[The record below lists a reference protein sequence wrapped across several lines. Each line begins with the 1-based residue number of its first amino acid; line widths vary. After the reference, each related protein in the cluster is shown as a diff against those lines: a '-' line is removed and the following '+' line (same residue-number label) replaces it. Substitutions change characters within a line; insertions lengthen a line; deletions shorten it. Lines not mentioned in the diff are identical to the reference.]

1 MISTSEPS
9 KKKEKN
15 SSNSF
20 LKRLLS
26 GEFLSSKEARKW
38 YCYFFFVFILLILI
52 ALNEH
57 SVERKRSRIKEL
69 ETEYKFTIGK
79 LKKNNQFIMYEEN
92 KELVRKL
99 NELGFEKNDKNC
111 YKIVVNNKIEDDEE

>member
-1 MISTSEPS
+1 MITTSEPP

-15 SSNSF
+15 SGNSF

-26 GEFLSSKEARKW
+26 GDFLSSKEARKW
-38 YCYFFFVFILLILI
+38 YCYFFIVFILLILI

-57 SVERKRSRIKEL
+57 AVERKRQRIKEL
-69 ETEYKFTIGK
+69 ETEYKYTIGK
-79 LKKNNQFIMYEEN
+79 LKKNNQFIMYDEN

-111 YKIVVNNKIEDDEE
+111 YKIVINNKIEDDEE